1 MSVRVRE
8 GGVKEY
14 WLHTGTVHYNIMSA
28 PVRLSPKITGLVEY
42 ALSHDDFLSN
52 ISLNVV
58 HYIQIPRGPRG
69 INFFRIAKIKLHQK
83 KEEVTT
89 VQKIYRC
96 HTKVNLNLS

>member
-1 MSVRVRE
+1 MYICTEKS
-8 GGVKEY
+8 
-14 WLHTGTVHYNIMSA
+14 LNHT
-28 PVRLSPKITGLVEY
+28 LSGLVEY

-69 INFFRIAKIKLHQK
+69 IIFFRIAKIKLHQK

-89 VQKIYRC
+89 VQKIIDV
-96 HTKVNLNLS
+96 TQKLT

>member
-1 MSVRVRE
+1 MLSSHE
-8 GGVKEY
+8 GVKYPCTKCEFQASSQSSLY
-14 WLHTGTVHYNIMSA
+14 VH
-28 PVRLSPKITGLVEY
+28 VKKIHGLVEY